1 MAGRGLGSGQSVP
14 ARSPLSV
21 LVLPFLPSQNC
32 PTPPVDGSSCSSAL
46 ESCLLVRLDEFCA
59 GNFEGK
65 NWAIF

>member
-21 LVLPFLPSQNC
+21 LVLPFLPPSQNC
-32 PTPPVDGSSCSSAL
+32 PPAPVGGSSCSSAL
-46 ESCLLVRLDEFCA
+46 ESCLLVRLDDVCA

-65 NWAIF
+65 N